1 MKIDEMCSKV
11 ILSEDEIM
19 DCVKRLGKEI
29 TDDYKGEKVTM
40 VGLLNG
46 CNPFFSDLLKEIDL
60 MLEVDYIKASSY
72 QGGIQS
78 THDVKILKDL
88 DTSVKNKHVI
98 VVDDIIDTGD
108 TLKAIIPLL
117 EMKGAK
123 TVKSCVL
130 LKKNTGID
138 TGYKPDYFGTI
149 IPNEFVIGYGLDYNE
164 LYRNLKYIGAIDKS
178 KI

>member
-11 ILSEDEIM
+11 ILSEEQIQE
-19 DCVKRLGKEI
+19 CVKRLGKEI
-29 TDDYKGEKVTM
+29 TEDFKGEPVTM

-46 CNPFFSDLLKEIDL
+46 CNPFFSDLLKEVDL
-60 MLEVDYIKASSY
+60 LVEVDYIKASSY

-88 DTSVKNKHVI
+88 DTCIKNKNVI

-108 TLKAIIPLL
+108 TLRAIMPLL

-123 TVKSCVL
+123 TIKSCVL

-138 TGYKPDYFGTI
+138 TKFKPDYFGTE
-149 IPNEFVIGYGLDYNE
+149 IPNEFVLGYGLDYNE
-164 LYRNLKYIGAIDKS
+164 YYRNLRYIGAINKS